1 MASPLV
7 AALMADPN
15 NIGMSEADHSG
26 FGSMWGKL
34 KGGMLG
40 KMAHGLATLPAR
52 AGQAAVDYG
61 DPLKGTYDPAPIM
74 EAATT
79 AITGGMPFA
88 QAGALGSA
96 GGKGIRAYHGSPH
109 DFDRFDLS
117 KIGTGEGAQAYG
129 HGLYFAENEGVAR
142 QYRNALEGKH
152 HIQANDANAWALG
165 LLKAHGDDPARA
177 IADIRARLAAA
188 EDANSLAHSPQMA
201 GKLKSAIELIEGGG
215 VARGKMYE
223 VNINAHPDQFLDWD
237 KPLSG
242 QGEAVRQALP
252 QISLPGVPLAQRLE
266 GGRLAPRGDEIYRT
280 IQENMPGMG
289 GKASATAALRE
300 AGIPGIKYLD
310 QGSRTAGQGSSNY
323 VVFDDK
329 LIDIL
334 KKYGIPGILG
344 GPGAMG
350 AMASQEQQQ

>member
-1 MASPLV
+1 
-7 AALMADPN
+7 
-15 NIGMSEADHSG
+15 
-26 FGSMWGKL
+26 
-34 KGGMLG
+34 
-40 KMAHGLATLPAR
+40 
-52 AGQAAVDYG
+52 
-61 DPLKGTYDPAPIM
+61 M
-74 EAATT
+74 EAAMT
-79 AITGGMPFA
+79 ATTGGMPFA

-129 HGLYFAENEGVAR
+129 HGLYFAENEKVAR
-142 QYRNALEGKH
+142 EYRDVLTRRPVNDSEITATVTGNALFDIAEKNGDLISGKIPFGPSRSLLTREQIVSGFEQGKFSPH
-152 HIQANDANAWALG
+152 DLPPAIQRQIVDHIKPPG
-165 LLKAHGDDPARA
+165 R
-177 IADIRARLAAA
+177 
-188 EDANSLAHSPQMA
+188 
-201 GKLKSAIELIEGGG
+201 
-215 VARGKMYE
+215 MYE

-252 QISLPGVPLAQRLE
+252 QISIPGVPLAQRLE

-280 IQENMPGMG
+280 IQESMPGLG
-289 GKASATAALRE
+289 GKASATGALRE

-310 QGSRTAGQGSSNY
+310 QGSRPIETHALQIQKEAAALARSQGNIESAEALEAVIRSQERPTSNY

-334 KKYGIPGILG
+334 KKYGIAGPLG
-344 GPGAMG
+344 AL
-350 AMASQEQQQ
+350 MAQGNETQQ